1 MRIQLTRRSSRTPI
15 GYEPGLDA
23 LTLDILETRTY
34 SPIHHSTPL
43 LYEPA
48 TMSDGFATL
57 ARIPVLQ
64 GTTNYSDW
72 AMEVESS
79 AQLGKFWRAIMG
91 NNSPFDASAAAADSA
106 ANREEAALGLI
117 KKTVIKTIALELREF
132 QDPADTAKSIK
143 DGTAKQLWDYLEIKY
158 SKKEGIT
165 SFYEFG
171 ALFRCNLVDDGTL
184 EQQINKMSDMR
195 SICTMNDF
203 EFKDWQFATLIL
215 HALPPS
221 YRHIP
226 DNILASTKI
235 KDIKFA
241 DICAKILEAESLR
254 KGDMTTS
261 ANLLASDKR
270 RNKGKIDK
278 SAPPPSP
285 CKHCQGNHWN
295 HQCKKKPKKPSS
307 STQPNAAGASKPDKQ
322 KPGPSLH
329 VLDTSD
335 CESDAPV
342 SCYIGLTT
350 SIESWLMDSGATD
363 HMTPYGSD
371 FAEYATLSNSNNWVI
386 LGDGST
392 KLEIL
397 GKGSIHRWINI
408 TPGKHRELH
417 LTNVLHVRGL
427 KRRFLSTSRFT
438 NSGFTVAFTGNTVAI
453 TKGKFR
459 ISGVQSGPLFTCSL
473 YTGNPSIGPSLN
485 AAVTALPIE
494 LWHQRMGHVNWE
506 AIKRVRSEDNP
517 LNGIRLD
524 SSEPPK
530 RACEGC
536 LAGKA
541 KRKAFKT
548 STSDRIYD
556 PLEIIHADLQG
567 PMAVNA
573 IGGYR
578 YSCVF
583 TCGGTR
589 YVWVYYL
596 KSKDQTLHTFKTF
609 VTWIEKLTGHSIR
622 KFRSDRGG
630 EFTSTAFSEFLAEC
644 GITQETSAPRTPQQ
658 NGLAERMNQTILG
671 GAKSMRIH
679 AGLSEGFWAEAMMTA
694 SHVLNRTPRKGLNW
708 RTPHE
713 LLFGRI
719 PDIRYL
725 RVFGCRAWV
734 HIPKDQRT
742 KWKPNSIPMIFVGYE
757 PGSKAYRL
765 WDPASRSIKVSATVR
780 FDESELPCKP
790 KPKPLVQPRPVTLP
804 AKAPSTHV
812 TIDYWNEDP
821 LLPSSPS
828 PPSPSCSSTPEVI
841 SSTSAQPPTS
851 SPVHNPSTPS
861 IPIQPEPVPDTPRD
875 TQETRRSTRVSKP
888 VTWYEGGSPKLWN
901 IQREGETKDEALDRA
916 YQEYIELSTIS
927 LVPDEPNTYEKAVAA
942 DDATLWLDAMETEIK
957 AMEDLDVWEAVPRP
971 ADTNIVSCKWIY
983 KIKHNAHGEISRYRA
998 RLVARGFT
1006 QIHGT
1011 DYLDTY
1017 APVTRLET
1025 IRLLFALAVEKDWEI
1040 RQIDVKTA
1048 YLYGDLDEAIY
1059 MEPPKGYDIPDGC
1072 VLLLKKALYGL
1083 KQAGRQWY
1091 KRLREVVSKFDLHPL
1106 ANDPHT
1112 YVAHKTIDGIKRTLI
1127 LPVYVDDLI
1136 PIGDKVLCDDFE
1148 QWLPDYF
1155 DVTPASD
1162 AILILGIRITRNRN
1176 ADPPFLILDQEKF
1189 AKTIASRISG
1199 PAKRATT
1206 PMSSQE
1212 KLTRSDG
1219 QAGRKSIATY
1229 QSIIG
1234 SLMYLMLGTRPDLAY
1249 AVGKLS
1255 RFSSNPSEE
1264 HIHALVRTVNYLS
1277 STADLCLKFVRRD
1290 YGNAID
1296 PTGFTDSD
1304 WAADHSD
1311 SRSTAGYIFL
1321 LGTAAFSWYSK
1332 KQGHVSTSTADAE
1345 YTALFR
1351 GGEQA
1356 FWLRQ
1361 LYHQIGLPLQ
1371 APLKLYCDS
1380 ESAIAIAKNEGAHS
1394 KSKAIRIET
1403 HAVRERINR
1412 REIEVEYVNTKGN
1425 IADIFTKSLPHESFT
1440 THRDGL
1446 GLDSFA
1452 TLFAPQDEELSLST
1466 LYDDTHSS

>member
-1 MRIQLTRRSSRTPI
+1 
-15 GYEPGLDA
+15 
-23 LTLDILETRTY
+23 
-34 SPIHHSTPL
+34 
-43 LYEPA
+43 
-48 TMSDGFATL
+48 MSDGFAAL

-64 GTTNYSDW
+64 GTTNYNEW

-79 AQLGKFWRAIMG
+79 AQLGKFWRAVTG
-91 NNSPFDASAAAADSA
+91 NNSPFDTSGAAAENA

-132 QDPADTAKSIK
+132 QDPADASKTIK
-143 DGTAKQLWDYLEIKY
+143 DGNAKQLWDYLTTKY

-195 SICTMNDF
+195 SVCAMNDF
-203 EFKDWQFATLIL
+203 DFKDWQFATLIL

-226 DNILASTKI
+226 DNILASAKI
-235 KDIKFA
+235 KDIKFD
-241 DICAKILEAESLR
+241 DIRAKILEAESLR
-254 KGDMTTS
+254 KGDMTAS
-261 ANLLASDKR
+261 ANLLASDKP
-270 RNKGKIDK
+270 RNKSKKIDK
-278 SAPPPSP
+278 SGPPPSP

-295 HQCKKKPKKPSS
+295 HQCKKKPKSSSS

-342 SCYIGLTT
+342 SCYVGLTA
-350 SIESWLMDSGATD
+350 SPESWLMDSGATD
-363 HMTPYGSD
+363 HMTPFGSD
-371 FAEYATLSNSNNWVI
+371 FTEYATLSNSNNRVI

-397 GKGSIHRWINI
+397 GKGSIHRWVNI
-408 TPGKHRELH
+408 APGEHRELH

-473 YTGNPSIGPSLN
+473 YTGNPSTGPSLN
-485 AAVTALPIE
+485 AAVAALPIE

-517 LNGIRLD
+517 LHGIRLD

-530 RACEGC
+530 HACEGC

-541 KRKAFKT
+541 KRHAFKP
-548 STSDRIYD
+548 STSNRSYD
-556 PLEIIHADLQG
+556 PLEIIHSDLQG

-583 TCGGTR
+583 TCGRTR

-596 KSKDQTLHTFKTF
+596 KSKDQTLRTFKTF
-609 VTWIEKLTGHSIR
+609 VTWIEKLTGRSIR

-630 EFTSTAFSEFLAEC
+630 EFTSAAFDEFLAER
-644 GITQETSAPRTPQQ
+644 GITRETSAPRTPQQ

-679 AGLSEGFWAEAMMTA
+679 SGLSEGFWADAMMTA
-694 SHVLNRTPRKGLNW
+694 SHVLNRTPRKSLNW

-713 LLFGRI
+713 MLFGRI
-719 PDIRYL
+719 PDVRYL

-742 KWKPNSIPMIFVGYE
+742 KWKPNSVPMIFVGYK

-780 FDESELPCKP
+780 FDESDLPCKTQP
-790 KPKPLVQPRPVTLP
+790 KPPVQPRPVAQP
-804 AKAPSTHV
+804 AKTPPTHV
-812 TIDYWNEDP
+812 TVNYWNEDP
-821 LLPSSPS
+821 PLPRLSPSSLPLPLS
-828 PPSPSCSSTPEVI
+828 PPSSSQSRSSPEVI

-851 SPVHNPSTPS
+851 SPPVHDPSTPPS
-861 IPIQPEPVPDTPRD
+861 DEISDDEDVHPTTPTQPERVLDAPPAP
-875 TQETRRSTRVSKP
+875 QKARRSTRVSKP
-888 VTWYEGGSPKLWN
+888 VERYEGGSPGLWN
-901 IQREGETKDEALDRA
+901 IQREGETKEEALDRA
-916 YQEYIELSTIS
+916 YQEYVELSS
-927 LVPDEPNTYEKAVAA
+927 LALTPDEPTTYEKAITAA
-942 DDATLWLDAMETEIK
+942 DSTSWLEAMKTELK
-957 AMEDLDVWEAVPRP
+957 AMEDLNVWVVVPRP

-983 KIKHNAHGEISRYRA
+983 KIKRDAHGAITRYRA

-1006 QIHGT
+1006 QVHGT

-1048 YLYGDLDEAIY
+1048 YLHGELDEDIY
-1059 MEPPKGYDIPDGC
+1059 MEPPKGYDVPDGC
-1072 VLLLKKALYGL
+1072 VLLLLKALYGL
-1083 KQAGRQWY
+1083 RQAGRQWY
-1091 KRLREVVSKFDLHPL
+1091 KRLREVVSKFGLHPL
-1106 ANDPHT
+1106 VNDPHT
-1112 YVAHKTIDGIKRTLI
+1112 YVSHKTIDGTKKTLI

-1148 QWLPDYF
+1148 RWIPEYF

-1162 AILILGIRITRNRN
+1162 AALILGIRITRDRN
-1176 ADPPFLILDQEKF
+1176 AEPPFLVLDQEKF
-1189 AKTIASRISG
+1189 AKTIASRIG
-1199 PAKRATT
+1199 GTDKRVTT

-1212 KLTRSDG
+1212 KLIKFDG
-1219 QAGRKSIATY
+1219 QAERKSTTTY
-1229 QSIIG
+1229 QSIVG

-1255 RFSSNPSEE
+1255 RFSSNPSTE
-1264 HIHALVRTVNYLS
+1264 HMHALVRVVHYLS
-1277 STADLCLKFVRRD
+1277 STTDLSLKYVRLNH
-1290 YGNAID
+1290 GNAID

-1304 WAADHSD
+1304 WAADRSD
-1311 SRSTAGYIFL
+1311 SLSTAGYTFFL
-1321 LGTAAFSWYSK
+1321 GDAAFSWYSK
-1332 KQGHVSTSTADAE
+1332 KQGHVSSSTADAE

-1351 GGEQA
+1351 GAEQA

-1361 LYHQIGLPLQ
+1361 FYQQIGLPLQ
-1371 APLKLYCDS
+1371 NPLKLYCDS
-1380 ESAIAIAKNEGAHS
+1380 EAAIAIAKNEGTHS
-1394 KSKAIRIET
+1394 KSKSIRIET
-1403 HAVRERINR
+1403 HSVRERLRR

-1425 IADIFTKSLPHESFT
+1425 IADIFTKSLPRESFT
-1440 THRDGL
+1440 THRDTL
-1446 GLDSFA
+1446 GLSPFA
-1452 TLFAPQDEELSLST
+1452 ALAAPQDDELSFST
-1466 LYDDTHSS
+1466 LYDDAHSF